1 MTQGGKYTHPV
12 FVEIGTDKP
21 LFVHRKG
28 SNIKYGFYY
37 VNSSDSLPNVHYG
50 MKENINV
57 AQLRKEFEALKAMS
71 VEEATKDS
79 PFLHGRFN
87 GKVLPQH
94 YYDVKSQSFTASAM
108 NYSKRPAP
116 SEDQVRK
123 ILAALDSQ
131 NRWLVKHEETSH
143 PYIGDGVKS
152 ESNDDYASTNMGDE
166 TDTSPYRD
174 PSDQDYIS
182 TNAYIRNM
190 TVLINYIN
198 AMKVQKK

>member
-1 MTQGGKYTHPV
+1 
-12 FVEIGTDKP
+12 VEIGTDKP

-28 SNIKYGFYY
+28 SNIIHGFYY
-37 VNSSDSLPNVHYG
+37 VNNSDALPNVHYG
-50 MKENINV
+50 MKQNFNV

-71 VEEATKDS
+71 VEEAAKDS
-79 PFLHGRFN
+79 PFLHGRFT
-87 GKVLPQH
+87 GTVMPQK

-116 SEDQVRK
+116 SEEQVQK

-143 PYIGDGVKS
+143 PFIGDGVKT
-152 ESNDDYASTNMGDE
+152 EPTDAFASTNMGDE

-182 TNAYIRNM
+182 TNTFIRNM
-190 TVLINYIN
+190 TVLINYMN
-198 AMKVQKK
+198 AVKSQQK